1 MHDLAHFRK
10 SQKELLSLIKDLQ
23 SLMTDNMVEMSR
35 NSMTAFQLMCE
46 LGIRIQEHLG
56 EADRFVYPYLLLHE
70 DPRVQSIAWGFI
82 NRENPLRHSYVGYY
96 MKWLKNF
103 DFAFN
108 QDLIRDSQEIFELVA
123 ERIERE
129 NRELFPWLEELG
141 LIPKRRG

>member
-10 SQKELLSLIKDLQ
+10 SQKELLRLIKDLQ

-35 NSMTAFQLMCE
+35 NGMTAFQLMCE

-82 NRENPLRHSYVGYY
+82 NGENPLRHSYVDYY

-103 DFAFN
+103 DCAFN
-108 QDLIRDSQEIFELVA
+108 QDFIRDSQEILELVV
-123 ERIERE
+123 ERVERE

-141 LIPKRRG
+141 LFPKRRG